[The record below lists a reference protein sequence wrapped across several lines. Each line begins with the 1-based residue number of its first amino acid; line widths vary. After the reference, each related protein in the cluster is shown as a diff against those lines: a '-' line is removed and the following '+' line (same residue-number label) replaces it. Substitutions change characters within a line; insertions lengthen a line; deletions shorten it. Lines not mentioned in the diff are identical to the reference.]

1 MGLSLIVTLRPKII
15 NESQKCVNFLL
26 FNFLFFHPDRVT
38 LSKLIPEYQRNLF
51 ENDALVCWF
60 THESHSGY
68 FNFRRCS

>member
-1 MGLSLIVTLRPKII
+1 MNLSLTVTLRLKII
-15 NESQKCVNFLL
+15 NESQKYV
-26 FNFLFFHPDRVT
+26 NFLFFHPDRVT

-68 FNFRRCS
+68 FNFRRCP